1 MASTNLESKEL
12 NNLACLGTGGIML
25 SGMSKNL
32 LSASYKVFAYNRTPE
47 RANHQ
52 SVLEAG
58 AISADTIET
67 AVKEADLIL
76 ICVSDIPDVEQ
87 VTNELAK
94 FAPAGTLI
102 VDLSTIGPEASQ
114 RIGTDLQHQGF
125 RFLEA
130 PVTGGDR
137 GAKNGTL
144 TIMTG
149 GNRQDFETALPVLE
163 SIGKKVVHCGELGA
177 GQALKLVNQILC
189 ALYQVGISEALQ
201 FADRK
206 GVDANAVID
215 VCGSG
220 AAGSW
225 ALTNLG
231 PRIINNDFNNGF
243 PIQHMLKDL
252 RLVRDAMGDYQSH
265 YPGVQLA
272 FDLLEKAANLDQ
284 DTPQQGTHALIK
296 AYQND

>member
-1 MASTNLESKEL
+1 MASTNLES
-12 NNLACLGTGGIML
+12 NLTLGCIGTGGVMM
-25 SGMSKNL
+25 SGMAKNL
-32 LSASYKVFAYNRTPE
+32 LSAGNKVLAYNRTPE
-47 RANHQ
+47 RSNHQ

-58 AISADTIET
+58 AIPAETIET
-67 AVKEADLIL
+67 AVKDANLIL
-76 ICVSDIPDVEQ
+76 ICVSDIGDVEE
-87 VTNELAK
+87 VTNEIVK
-94 FAPAGTLI
+94 FAPTGTLI
-102 VDLSTIGPEASQ
+102 IDLSTIGPAASE
-114 RIGTDLQHQGF
+114 RIGKYLQSEGF

-130 PVTGGDR
+130 PVTGGDQ

-149 GNRQDFETALPVLE
+149 GNRQDFEDALPILE
-163 SIGKKVVHCGELGA
+163 TIGKKVVHCGELA
-177 GQALKLVNQILC
+177 SGQALKLVNQILC

-231 PRIINNDFNNGF
+231 PRIINDDFYNGF

-252 RLVRDAMGDYQSH
+252 RLVSEVMGDSKSD

-272 FDLLEKAANLDQ
+272 FELLEKAANAEADA
-284 DTPQQGTHALIK
+284 PKQGTHALIK
-296 AYQND
+296 AYRDQ